1 METTQPSSPRLSPL
15 PPPYPAAVQSRLEAL
30 LPPGMPVLNIF
41 ATVAHN
47 PRVLER
53 MLAGGLLDKGS
64 ISLADRE
71 LIILRSCANCGAEYE
86 WGVHV
91 AGFAAK
97 AGLAREQV
105 EDTTARVPDPALWTP
120 RQRTLLAAVG
130 ALHAE
135 QTLPEPEWVALR
147 NEYADDQLVEI
158 VMLTGLYHAVSFVV
172 NAFALNLESGTP
184 RFPRREASAAIRSSA
199 G

>member
-1 METTQPSSPRLSPL
+1 MSSTSLTSPRLQPV
-15 PPPYPAAVQSRLEAL
+15 PPPYPPAVQAQLDAL

-71 LIILRSCANCGAEYE
+71 LIILRSCAKCGAEYE

-105 EDTTARVPDPALWTP
+105 EDTAAASPRPELWTP
-120 RQRTLLAAVG
+120 RQQTLLATVD
-130 ALHAE
+130 ALHSE
-135 QTLPEPEWVALR
+135 QRLPDALWQALSE
-147 NEYADDQLVEI
+147 EYAEDQLVEI

-172 NAFALNLESGTP
+172 NAFEVALETGAP
-184 RFPRREASAAIRSSA
+184 RFPQR
-199 G
+199 